1 VNGPEQLAGQ
11 PSAPPSDLRPSLD
24 EQDAQS
30 QGCSEIYHLAHAG
43 MLDNQAALVA
53 YTRLT
58 DGKYTMYA
66 DSATMESL
74 GDRPGM
80 DRLKENATKSD
91 RKTLTKA
98 QSIRVQTVTPV
109 VQEKPKVQ
117 EVQREQPEVEQK
129 VRVQSQRR

>member
-1 VNGPEQLAGQ
+1 
-11 PSAPPSDLRPSLD
+11 
-24 EQDAQS
+24 
-30 QGCSEIYHLAHAG
+30 